1 MSTTTATTCTDP
13 PCVARTQ
20 TQPARCSPLKGAE
33 TVFSLTALI
42 RRAAQ
47 INPNVIATEDAER
60 QTLWQDFPERIARL
74 AGGMQQ
80 LGVTTGERAA
90 ILALNSDRY
99 YEFYFAVAWAGGV
112 FVPVNTR
119 LAAPEVIHW
128 LTDSGTRV
136 LCVDD
141 AFLPLV
147 AQLRAEVPTI
157 EHVVYLGDDPDA
169 NLTRWDKLAEAKAV
183 ADAGR
188 CNDDL
193 AGLFYTGGTTGRSK
207 GVMLSHSNLVVNALQ
222 AAPVL
227 QMQPGDRILHTA
239 PMFHIA
245 DWCMCVGAAI
255 VAGSNY
261 FLPGFE
267 PVQVMRSVARQRI
280 QKMLMVPTMINMV
293 VHHPDLSQHDLSSL
307 ETVMYGASPM
317 PEAVIERALEA
328 LPHTRLCQ
336 AYGQTEAAPILT
348 MLRPEYH
355 TVDTQSACHG
365 KLKSAGQAVPGVELA
380 ILDSDDQPVAPG
392 EVGEVCARGP
402 NVMLGYRNLDEQT
415 AMTLKHGWLHTG
427 DGGRMDEDGF
437 LYIVDR
443 VKDMIISGGENV
455 YSAEVENI
463 LFQHPAVSQCAV
475 IGVPDEKWG
484 ERVHAIVVVKEG
496 ADADESDLIAH
507 CKAAIAGYKCPRSVS
522 FRKAPLPLSGAGKI
536 LKTELRKPF
545 WEGQE
550 RNVG

>member
-1 MSTTTATTCTDP
+1 M
-13 PCVARTQ
+13 
-20 TQPARCSPLKGAE
+20 
-33 TVFSLTALI
+33 FSLTALI

-47 INPNVIATEDAER
+47 INPHVIATTEADR
-60 QTLWQDFPERIARL
+60 QTLWRDFPDRIAHL
-74 AGGMQQ
+74 AAGMRK
-80 LGVTTGERAA
+80 LGISDGERAA

-119 LAAPEVIHW
+119 LAAPEIVHW

-136 LCVDD
+136 LCVDE
-141 AFLPLV
+141 AFLPMV
-147 AQLRAEVPTI
+147 GQLRSEVASL
-157 EHVVYLGDDPDA
+157 EHIVYLGDDTAADA
-169 NLTRWDKLAEAKAV
+169 TPWEALAQAGSV

-207 GVMLSHSNLVVNALQ
+207 GVMLSQSNLVVNALQ
-222 AAPVL
+222 AAPIL
-227 QMQPGDRILHTA
+227 HMQPGDRILHTA

-255 VAGSNY
+255 VAGSNS

-267 PVQVMRSVARQRI
+267 PVRVMQSIARDRI

-293 VHHPDLSQHDLSSL
+293 VHHPELPKHDLSSL
-307 ETVMYGASPM
+307 ETIMYGASPM
-317 PEAVIERALEA
+317 PESVIQRALEV
-328 LPHTRLCQ
+328 LPHTHLCQ

-355 TVDTQSACHG
+355 TVDTQSPFSG
-365 KLKSAGQAVPGVELA
+365 KLKSAGQAIPGVELA
-380 ILDSDDQPVAPG
+380 ILDSNDEPVTPG

-415 AMTLKHGWLHTG
+415 AATLKSGWLHTG
-427 DGGRMDEDGF
+427 DGGRMDEEGF

-455 YSAEVENI
+455 YSAEVENV
-463 LFQHPAVSQCAV
+463 LFQHPAVGQCAV
-475 IGVPDEKWG
+475 IGIPDEKWG
-484 ERVHAIVVVKEG
+484 ERVHAIVVLKEG
-496 ADADESDLIAH
+496 SEADESELITH
-507 CKAAIAGYKCPRSVS
+507 CKTVIAGYKCPRSIT
-522 FRKAPLPLSGAGKI
+522 FREEPLPLSGAGKI
-536 LKTELRKPF
+536 LKTELRRPF
-545 WEGQE
+545 WEGHE

>member
-1 MSTTTATTCTDP
+1 M
-13 PCVARTQ
+13 
-20 TQPARCSPLKGAE
+20 
-33 TVFSLTALI
+33 FSLTALI

-47 INPNVIATEDAER
+47 INPNAIATADNGR
-60 QTLWQDFPERIARL
+60 QTLWQNFPERIASL
-74 AGGMQQ
+74 AGGLRQ
-80 LGVTTGERAA
+80 LGVDAGERAA

-119 LAAPEVIHW
+119 LAVPEIVHW
-128 LTDSGTRV
+128 LTDSDTRV
-136 LCVDD
+136 LCVDE
-141 AFLPLV
+141 AFLPIV
-147 AQLRAEVPTI
+147 AQLRDQVPTL
-157 EHVVYLGDDPDA
+157 EHIVYLADGAAEDTIP
-169 NLTRWDKLAEAKAV
+169 WDSLADTAPV
-183 ADAGR
+183 ADAER
-188 CNDDL
+188 CNDDI

-207 GVMLSHSNLVVNALQ
+207 GVMLSQANLVANALQ
-222 AAPVL
+222 AAPIL

-267 PVQVMRSVARQRI
+267 PVAVMQSVARHHI
-280 QKMLMVPTMINMV
+280 QHMLMVPTMINMV
-293 VHHPDLSQHDLSSL
+293 VHDPELPKHDLSCL

-317 PEAVIERALEA
+317 PESVIRRTLEV

-348 MLRPEYH
+348 MLRPEHH
-355 TVDTQSACHG
+355 TVDTQSRHYG

-380 ILDSDDQPVAPG
+380 ILDSNDNPLPSG

-402 NVMLGYRNLDEQT
+402 NVMLGYRNLEAQT
-415 AMTLKHGWLHTG
+415 AATLKQGWLHTG
-427 DGGRMDEDGF
+427 DGGRMDDDGF

-455 YSAEVENI
+455 YSAEVENA
-463 LFQHPAVSQCAV
+463 LYQHPAVGQCAV
-475 IGVPDEKWG
+475 IGVPDDKWG
-484 ERVHAIVVVKEG
+484 ERVHAIVVLKQG
-496 ADADESDLIAH
+496 AEVDETALIAH
-507 CKAAIAGYKCPRSVS
+507 CKAIIAGYKCPRSVT
-522 FRKAPLPLSGAGKI
+522 FREEPLPLSGAGKI

-545 WEGQE
+545 WEG
-550 RNVG
+550 RDRSVG